1 MRRATLMTSSI
12 AILLLG
18 AWGAPAGA
26 QTYDPR
32 YPVCLQIYGTS
43 GMVIQCGYGSIAA
56 CQVSASGR
64 AAQCIANPYYGHAGS
79 RRRYR
84 AY

>member
-1 MRRATLMTSSI
+1 MKRSAWTIPSI
-12 AILLLG
+12 AVLFVGALG
-18 AWGAPAGA
+18 TPASA

-32 YPVCLQIYGTS
+32 YPVCLQTYGTS
-43 GMVIQCGYGSIAA
+43 GTAISCRYPSMED

-64 AAQCIANPYYGHAGS
+64 SAQCMANPYYGHAGS

-84 AY
+84 SY